1 LAVCVKLPDVPVTVT
16 VAVPVV
22 AEPLAVSFKVLA
34 PVVLLGLN
42 AAVTPLGKPEA
53 VKLTLPVKVPTSATV
68 IVLAPVLPWVTLNL
82 LGKADRV
89 KPVPAPV
96 PASEIISGLGL
107 ALLATVSAPRADPA
121 IVGENWTSIV
131 QI

>member
-1 LAVCVKLPDVPVTVT
+1 VVWVKLPDVPVTVT
-16 VAVPVV
+16 VAVPAV
-22 AEPLAVSFKVLA
+22 AEALAVSVKVLA
-34 PVVLLGLN
+34 PVVLVGLK
-42 AAVTPLGKPEA
+42 AAVTPVGRPEA
-53 VKLTLPVKVPTSATV
+53 VKLTLPVKLPTSATV
-68 IVLAPVLPWVTLNL
+68 IVLAPLLPWVTLNL
-82 LGKADRV
+82 LGKADSV

-96 PASEIISGLGL
+96 PVSEIISGLGL